1 MVHGASAFD
10 AREERDTTI
19 QGEAPAGWLREVQTQ
34 VDIHL
39 QRFFDA
45 RRTDTARLIGGA
57 PSLPREPL
65 VDSMLVEALADLT
78 MRGGKR
84 LRPAV
89 LVAALSAVRP
99 TKTVRDVLPA
109 CAALELLQTYL
120 LIHDDWMDGDLCR
133 RGGASVHA
141 MLRERVRD
149 PQLGDALAILAGDLG
164 SAYAWELML
173 EAAWSTPR
181 GRDVTETF
189 SRIHQEVV
197 LGQELDLSGSK
208 DVARM
213 QRLKTGSY
221 TVKGPLRIGALL
233 GEASDVQLRA
243 LERYGAPLGEA
254 FQIRDDLL
262 GTFGDPR
269 ELGKSVGSDLRTGK
283 RTALIHELEASVSS
297 ADRAP
302 VAAVLGRAADE
313 HELDVARAFLT
324 SSGVRA
330 RVEAKLEGLV
340 DDACSA
346 LDGGDLAEPGTS
358 MLAELAGAL
367 TFRRK

>member
-1 MVHGASAFD
+1 MVHGASALD
-10 AREERDTTI
+10 ARQERESSI
-19 QGEAPAGWLREVQTQ
+19 QGEAPAGWLREVQSQ
-34 VDIHL
+34 VDLHL
-39 QRFFDA
+39 DRFFET
-45 RRTDTARLIGGA
+45 RRGETARLLGA
-57 PSLPREPL
+57 PSR
-65 VDSMLVEALADLT
+65 DSMLVEALADLT

-89 LVAALSAVRP
+89 LVAALCAIRP
-99 TKTVRDVLPA
+99 SKTVRDVLPA

-133 RGGASVHA
+133 RGGAAVHA
-141 MLRERVRD
+141 MLRERMGD
-149 PQLGDALAILAGDLG
+149 EQLGDSLAILAGDLG

-173 EAAWSTPR
+173 DAAWASPR
-181 GRDVTETF
+181 GRDVTDTF

-197 LGQELDLSGSK
+197 LGQELDLAGSK
-208 DVARM
+208 DVVRM

-221 TVKGPLRIGALL
+221 TVRGPLRIGALL

-269 ELGKSVGSDLRTGK
+269 ELGKSVGIDLRTGK
-283 RTALIHELEASVSS
+283 RTALVRELEASVPVE
-297 ADRAP
+297 ARAP
-302 VAAVLGRAADE
+302 FAAVFGRE
-313 HELDVARAFLT
+313 HTDAQLDAARAFLT
-324 SSGVRA
+324 ASGVRA
-330 RVEAKLEGLV
+330 RVEAKLETLV

-346 LDGGDLAEPGTS
+346 LDGGDLVEPGTS

>member
-1 MVHGASAFD
+1 MVHGAGALD
-10 AREERDTTI
+10 ALDERETMI
-19 QGEAPAGWLREVQTQ
+19 QGEAPAGWLREVQGQ
-34 VDIHL
+34 VDLHL
-39 QRFFDA
+39 QRFFEA
-45 RRTDTARLIGGA
+45 RRLDTARLLGG
-57 PSLPREPL
+57 REL
-65 VDSMLVEALADLT
+65 VRDTATRESMLVEALADLT

-89 LVAALSAVRP
+89 LVAALSAVQP
-99 TKTVRDVLPA
+99 GKSVRDVLPA

-120 LIHDDWMDGDLCR
+120 LIHDDWMDGDLHR

-141 MLRERVRD
+141 TLRERVGD
-149 PQLGDALAILAGDLG
+149 AQLGDALAILAGDLG

-173 EAAWSTPR
+173 EAAWTTPR
-181 GRDVTETF
+181 GRDVTDTF

-208 DVARM
+208 DVVRM

-233 GEASDVQLRA
+233 GEASDEQLRT
-243 LERYGAPLGEA
+243 LERYGVPLGEA

-269 ELGKSVGSDLRTGK
+269 ELGKSVGSDLRMGK
-283 RTALIHELEASVSS
+283 RTALIHELEASVPESE
-297 ADRAP
+297 RGP
-302 VAAVLGRAADE
+302 VTAVLGHAADE
-313 HELDVARAFLT
+313 RELDKARAFLIER
-324 SSGVRA
+324 GVRA
-330 RVEAKLEGLV
+330 RVENKLEGLV
-340 DDACSA
+340 DLACSA
-346 LDGGDLAEPGTS
+346 LDGGDLEEPGTS